1 MGIKNELSPT
11 FFTTVILLTVMN
23 MTVLFDMGAVATG
36 ATKAR
41 RQAPWLT
48 FSVSKSITMI
58 RFSVNYIHEHY
69 M

>member
-1 MGIKNELSPT
+1 MRIGYELSPT
-11 FFTTVILLTVMN
+11 FLTTVILLTVMN

-36 ATKAR
+36 ATKAH

-58 RFSVNYIHEHY
+58 RFSVNYIPQHY

>member
-1 MGIKNELSPT
+1 M
-11 FFTTVILLTVMN
+11 ILLTVMN

-36 ATKAR
+36 ATKAH